1 MQQGVANKKVI
12 PQKEV
17 AKQNAITQKK
27 TVKKTFKIKKKS
39 KEKKKSFC
47 DFTLAKVSFIGSF
60 GKFSVTLDLIASKL
74 CLLGR
79 SYK

>member
-27 TVKKTFKIKKKS
+27 KG
-39 KEKKKSFC
+39 KEKKKIF
-47 DFTLAKVSFIGSF
+47 L
-60 GKFSVTLDLIASKL
+60 
-74 CLLGR
+74 
-79 SYK
+79 

>member
-1 MQQGVANKKVI
+1 M
-12 PQKEV
+12 
-17 AKQNAITQKK
+17 ITQKK
-27 TVKKTFKIKKKS
+27 TVKKPLKLKKKV
-39 KEKKKSFC
+39 KKKRKSFH

-60 GKFSVTLDLIASKL
+60 GKFSVTLNLIASKL